1 MNMRS
6 LRTNKRYQGFTLI
19 EVLICIALIALAL
32 LGLAEIFTLSVLN
45 NMRSDRMTN
54 ANFLAQQQVD
64 FLRNL
69 TSSELAT
76 LFLNQTIDE
85 PLDVNNDSTLDYRRI
100 TIVRPTGNN
109 YEVRVLVFSAE
120 QINTDID
127 SLIQNPDRYRVK
139 ARLITLIS
147 R

>member
-100 TIVRPTGNN
+100 TLVRPTGNN

>member
-1 MNMRS
+1 MRS

>member
-1 MNMRS
+1 MRS

-100 TIVRPTGNN
+100 TLVRPTGNN